1 VTDQRNG
8 EDDTDVWLAK
18 STDGGNTWSD
28 AIRVNDDHIGNQQFF
43 SWMTI
48 DQKTGELLFVFY
60 DRRHYDDTQTDVY
73 MARSSDGGETFE
85 NIRISDSPF
94 LPNSNVFFGDYT
106 NITAYNG
113 IVRPIWARADGMNM
127 SIWTAIVDPT
137 TGFNEPL
144 IVAPISLEQNYPNPF
159 TESTYLAYK
168 VRRTSAVTLK
178 VRDIYGRTIA
188 TLINNEFMSPGKY
201 TERFESE
208 KYDLPSGVYYYT
220 LHVGNFSEK
229 QKMILLD

>member
-1 VTDQRNG
+1 
-8 EDDTDVWLAK
+8 
-18 STDGGNTWSD
+18 
-28 AIRVNDDHIGNQQFF
+28 
-43 SWMTI
+43 
-48 DQKTGELLFVFY
+48 
-60 DRRHYDDTQTDVY
+60 
-73 MARSSDGGETFE
+73 
-85 NIRISDSPF
+85 
-94 LPNSNVFFGDYT
+94 VFFGDYT